1 MVSCEGQLSQFLRCV
16 VKYTRAHIS
25 FLILMSKIGM
35 RHMILLL
42 TLPSL
47 SAVMESLNWRTHRIL
62 PLYILKAFW
71 MFTSLPSLMKSSQRY
86 QTPDFCLKY
95 PPLYSNRSFFGG
107 FPHIAQKWSKLL
119 GHILTRWCWIRLRPP
134 RIWPYYERECDFRA
148 TPYFI
153 PIFWHQ
159 CFALVKFLHGYFEVL
174 NPEHVLQPDQPH
186 QLVFGGAVQVLV
198 L

>member
-1 MVSCEGQLSQFLRCV
+1 MCCQVHKGPYFFFDLDVQNRNAAYDPPFD
-16 VKYTRAHIS
+16 
-25 FLILMSKIGM
+25 
-35 RHMILLL
+35 
-42 TLPSL
+42 PSL
-47 SAVMESLNWRTHRIL
+47 FVCSDGVLELKNTSHLAFTF
-62 PLYILKAFW
+62 LKAFW